1 MNLLEKIIR
10 LLRIRFSRAYKA
22 IKSNDYSL
30 KAIGNKM
37 NIEPNKTFYALDYIL
52 PYEKDGWKYW
62 CVADS
67 SGEDVINWGEKFG
80 IKHYLVFEMKFN

>member
-1 MNLLEKIIR
+1 MFIFQQF
-10 LLRIRFSRAYKA
+10 RFSRAYKA
-22 IKSNDYSL
+22 TKSNDYSL
-30 KAIGNKM
+30 RALGNKM
-37 NIEPNKTFYALDYIL
+37 NIEPNKMFYALAYIL

-62 CVADS
+62 CAVDS